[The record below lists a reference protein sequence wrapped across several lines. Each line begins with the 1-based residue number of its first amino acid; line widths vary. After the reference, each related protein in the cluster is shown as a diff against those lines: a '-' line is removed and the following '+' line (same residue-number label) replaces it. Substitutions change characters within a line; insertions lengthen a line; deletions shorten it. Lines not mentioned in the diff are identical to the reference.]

1 MISVYKCTLCG
12 RLAYSQTDAGTHLKE
27 AHPGTEARMEL
38 VRYRCPRC
46 GLLLN
51 HPSDLRNHM
60 LREHRVYVPA
70 GDGVGEEVVS
80 ETTANPEVQA

>member
-1 MISVYKCTLCG
+1 
-12 RLAYSQTDAGTHLKE
+12 
-27 AHPGTEARMEL
+27 MEL

-46 GLLLN
+46 GMLWN

-80 ETTANPEVQA
+80 EAPPNPGVQA